1 MLLLLIVSL
10 LPGLTACLGQKNGD
24 EEAEQQKPSEVLSE
38 PLTAEAE
45 GAETA
50 EAASETAEE
59 AEPETMELEASCIL
73 TMETLLRLYEDGDLT
88 ETAALEGLE
97 GFLSYTNVEPVET
110 REESLTGLYAC
121 PLAFPDG
128 SDSDRTAS
136 GQTSQN
142 AEESREYELQIYYW
156 KPETAEAYGHEEN
169 EIDSVLLMEKE
180 SKDAVLLYQSDSRY
194 TPTQDLAGFLEI
206 DYDLERYLTLSLP
219 DADGQADGYEFGS
232 YEATLPGFSGW
243 LLEAAGEIAEEP
255 EGEIDEE
262 AAGEPAEEPKGA
274 AERREP
280 AHGEGIPEAW
290 YAPGGIGRGPNASKI
305 LHFEEGRLTDVSFR
319 LNHAEMVSQ
328 PEELTGC
335 EVPALLAE
343 YEFDRFTAAQWEEY
357 LEENP
362 DADEGESVSRYYYVF
377 LGRKDS
383 ESWYVLFFNEELFSR
398 EDAVETARSI
408 RFAGDAF

>member
-50 EAASETAEE
+50 EVASETAEE
-59 AEPETMELEASCIL
+59 AEPETMEPEASRIL
-73 TMETLLRLYEDGDLT
+73 TMEALLRLYEDGTLT
-88 ETAALEGLE
+88 ETAASEGLD

-194 TPTQDLAGFLEI
+194 TPTQDLAGFLER

-243 LLEAAGEIAEEP
+243 LLEAAGETAEEP
-255 EGEIDEE
+255 E
-262 AAGEPAEEPKGA
+262 GA

-290 YAPGGIGRGPNASKI
+290 YAPGGIGRGQNASKI

-343 YEFDRFTAAQWEEY
+343 YEFDRFTAAQWQEY

-408 RFAGDAF
+408 HFAGDAF

>member
-59 AEPETMELEASCIL
+59 AEPETMEPEASRIL
-73 TMETLLRLYEDGDLT
+73 TMEALLRLYEDGDLT
-88 ETAALEGLE
+88 ETAASEGLD

-232 YEATLPGFSGW
+232 YEATLSGFSGW
-243 LLEAAGEIAEEP
+243 LLEAAGETAEEP

-262 AAGEPAEEPKGA
+262 AAEEPEGA

-290 YAPGGIGRGPNASKI
+290 YAPGGIGRGQNASKI

-319 LNHAEMVSQ
+319 LNHAEMGSQ

-343 YEFDRFTAAQWEEY
+343 YEFDRFTAAQWQEY